1 MSNNPDMTV
10 RIAGLISPTVV
21 IPRDAHV
28 SIEFINADS
37 DEAHA
42 LVVTAAKPPFAFHPA
57 ATPAFGGSV
66 AGPIGGS
73 HTRRPRRPQ
82 PRIYRTETRLLSIPL
97 PDARTRVNDHARH
110 AHRRVAK

>member
-1 MSNNPDMTV
+1 MSEPTPTDRTDPMSNNPDMTV

-66 AGPIGGS
+66 AGPIGDPTPAGQGARNLAFTAPKPGS
-73 HTRRPRRPQ
+73 YQYLCPMPG
-82 PRIYRTETRLLSIPL
+82 
-97 PDARTRVNDHARH
+97 HA
-110 AHRRVAK
+110 